1 MSVTVTARDVFCA
14 VPAIFI
20 LVEPEGVEPKTTVL
34 FLHPARIAR
43 ARASSA
49 KAGTALR
56 IQRLGREADLE
67 FDGGEKRLRMADV
80 KTVQA
85 NRAAKTAPSA
95 TVAKRCVPVQSDGKR
110 GKVSRRVLMGLMSP
124 VVWNVT

>member
-1 MSVTVTARDVFCA
+1 MRVTVTARDVFCA
-14 VPAIFI
+14 VPAIFM

-49 KAGTALR
+49 KAGTEVR
-56 IQRLGREADLE
+56 IQRLGSEADLE
-67 FDGGEKRLRMADV
+67 FDGGEKRLRTAGV
-80 KTVQA
+80 KRVQA
-85 NRAAKTAPSA
+85 NIIAKNAPSA
-95 TVAKRCVPVQSDGKR
+95 TAAKRCAPVQLDGER
-110 GKVSRRVLMGLMSP
+110 GKVSRRVLIGLIRP